1 MVAFKSNVEELLGP
15 IVDKV
20 KHEGTGMGRIIV
32 YCSHCK
38 DVCEMYKTLE
48 EKLGPQFTSPPGV
61 PHEFPEHR
69 IVDMDCKITHSSV
82 QQFIVSSFTSSPEAS
97 PLRMVIVTVA
107 FGIGVNCSG
116 GKQVIDWGPTED
128 IENYVQET
136 GRAGRDDQPACALL
150 CCTKGLQRF
159 ADDEMQEYCD
169 TTGTCRRKMLFSHFD
184 GAITSCVGCLCCD
197 VCMKTCECGMYVDK
211 SSLFVV

>member
-1 MVAFKSNVEELLGP
+1 MTKVIIRTLGIQKKLHTSSFNLSKPNIFYMVAFKSNIEELLGP

-97 PLRMVIVTVA
+97 PLRIVVVMVA
-107 FGIGVNCSG
+107 FGIGVNFR
-116 GKQVIDWGPTED
+116 VIHWGPTED

-136 GRAGRDDQPACALL
+136 GRAGRD
-150 CCTKGLQRF
+150 G
-159 ADDEMQEYCD
+159 
-169 TTGTCRRKMLFSHFD
+169 
-184 GAITSCVGCLCCD
+184 
-197 VCMKTCECGMYVDK
+197 
-211 SSLFVV
+211 

>member
-1 MVAFKSNVEELLGP
+1 
-15 IVDKV
+15 
-20 KHEGTGMGRIIV
+20 
-32 YCSHCK
+32 
-38 DVCEMYKTLE
+38 
-48 EKLGPQFTSPPGV
+48 
-61 PHEFPEHR
+61 
-69 IVDMDCKITHSSV
+69 MDCKSTHSSV

-116 GKQVIDWGPTED
+116 GRQVIDWGPTED

-136 GRAGRDDQPACALL
+136 GRAGRDGQPASALL

-184 GAITSCVGCLCCD
+184 RAITSCVGCLCCNFVRKLVNV
-197 VCMKTCECGMYVDK
+197 VCMLT
-211 SSLFVV
+211 SLVCL